1 VDLVRQKRRREMVE
15 TYAEMNEQ
23 MQEIIDLQGDIV
35 ELTIKIEGKK
45 RNGGKEKRIRGL
57 ERQKKIKEEKLRIL
71 RVEYGL

>member
-1 VDLVRQKRRREMVE
+1 MVE